1 MKIINKVNYLILLFA
16 LSLFA
21 LSFSATAQT
30 YPTRPIRFII
40 PFPAGS
46 SSNDILGRALAQKL
60 TDVLGQQVVV
70 DNRSGASGH
79 IGAEIVVRAPPDG
92 YTLLLGVNGTLA
104 IGPIVFSKLP
114 YDPVRDL
121 TPVARFVTIPYAIA
135 IHPSVPANNI
145 KEFIAYAKTQPGKLH
160 FSSSGSGGTPHL
172 CGELLKTM
180 AGIDMVHVPYKGG
193 APAMVD
199 LLGGQV
205 QLYCSG
211 ITATLP
217 HAKGGRLR
225 LIAATTL
232 KRSAVAPDVP
242 TAHESGLAGFD
253 VASWISIMAPANTPR
268 PIVQRLYDAIVKVT
282 NEPTMR
288 NSIIAQ
294 GAEPALQT
302 PEEFGVYLKDEIAK
316 WAKVVKSAKV
326 KVD

>member
-1 MKIINKVNYLILLFA
+1 MKNLFKIIYLCITLGFA
-16 LSLFA
+16 LQ
-21 LSFSATAQT
+21 TVAQN

-40 PFPAGS
+40 PYPAGS

-60 TDVLGQQVVV
+60 SELLGQQVVV

-79 IGAEIVVRAPPDG
+79 IGSEIVARAAPDG

-104 IGPIVFSKLP
+104 IGPSVYAKLP

-121 TPVARFVTIPYAIA
+121 APVARFAIVPYALS
-135 IHPSVPANNI
+135 IHPSVPAANF
-145 KEFIAYAKTQPGKLH
+145 KEFIAYAKTQPGKLL

-205 QLYCSG
+205 QLYCAG
-211 ITATLP
+211 ITAALP
-217 HAKGGRLR
+217 HAKSGKLR

-242 TAHESGLAGFD
+242 AAHESGLAGFD
-253 VASWISIMAPANTPR
+253 VASWISIMAPAKTPR
-268 PIVQRLYDAIVKVT
+268 PIIQRLYEAIVKVT
-282 NEPTMR
+282 NEPAMK
-288 NSIIAQ
+288 NYIISQ

-302 PEEFGVYLKDEIAK
+302 PEEFGVYLKEEIAK
-316 WAKVVKSAKV
+316 WAKVVKAAKV

>member
-1 MKIINKVNYLILLFA
+1 MKKLFKT
-16 LSLFA
+16 LGVSLGLGLVVTLQA
-21 LSFSATAQT
+21 AAQNF
-30 YPTRPIRFII
+30 PTRPIRFII

-60 TDVLGQQVVV
+60 SDVLGQQVVV

-79 IGAEIVVRAPPDG
+79 IGAEMVVKAAPDG

-104 IGPIVFSKLP
+104 IGPSVYAKLA

-121 TPVARFVTIPYAIA
+121 APVARFAIVPYALS
-135 IHPSVPANNI
+135 IHPSVPATNV
-145 KEFIAYAKTQPGKLH
+145 KEFIAHAKSQPGKLL

-193 APAMVD
+193 APAIVD
-199 LLGGQV
+199 LMGGQV
-205 QLYCSG
+205 QLYCAG
-211 ITATLP
+211 ITAALP
-217 HAKGGRLR
+217 HAKSGKLR

-242 TAHESGLAGFD
+242 TAHESGLPGFD
-253 VASWISIMAPANTPR
+253 VASWISIMAPAHTPR
-268 PIVQRLYDAIVKVT
+268 PVVQKLYEAIVKVT
-282 NEPTMR
+282 NEPAMK
-288 NSIIAQ
+288 NYIISQ

-302 PEEFGVYLKDEIAK
+302 PEEFGVYLKEEIAK
-316 WAKVVKSAKV
+316 WAKVVKAAKV

>member
-1 MKIINKVNYLILLFA
+1 MKLINKISYLFLLST
-16 LSLFA
+16 LSLGA
-21 LSFSATAQT
+21 VAQT
-30 YPTRPIRFII
+30 YPARPIRFII

-46 SSNDILGRALAQKL
+46 SSNDILGRVLAQKL
-60 TDVLGQQVVV
+60 SELLGQQVVV

-79 IGAEIVVRAPPDG
+79 IGADIVAKAAPDG

-104 IGPIVFSKLP
+104 IGPSVFSKLP

-121 TPVARFVTIPYAIA
+121 APVARFAIVPYALSIN
-135 IHPSVPANNI
+135 PSLPASNI
-145 KEFIAYAKTQPGKLH
+145 KEFITYAKTQPGKLL

-205 QLYCSG
+205 QLYCAG
-211 ITATLP
+211 ITAALP
-217 HAKGGRLR
+217 FAKSGKLR

-253 VASWISIMAPANTPR
+253 VASWISIMAPAKTPR
-268 PIVQRLYDAIVKVT
+268 PIVQQLYEAIVKVT
-282 NEPTMR
+282 NEPAMR
-288 NSIIAQ
+288 NYIISQ

-302 PEEFGVYLKDEIAK
+302 PEEFGTYLKEEIAK
-316 WAKVVKSAKV
+316 WAKVVKAAKV

>member
-1 MKIINKVNYLILLFA
+1 MTHALKTLLLCA
-16 LSLFA
+16 TLA
-21 LSFSATAQT
+21 WSAHAAAQA
-30 YPTRPIRFII
+30 YPVRPIRFII

-60 TDVLGQQVVV
+60 SDALGQQVVV

-79 IGAEIVVRAPPDG
+79 IGAEIVARAAPDG

-104 IGPIVFSKLP
+104 IGPSVFKMS
-114 YDPVRDL
+114 YDPLRDL
-121 TPVARFVTIPYAIA
+121 TPVARFVNVPYAIS
-135 IHPSVPANNI
+135 IHPSIPAANI
-145 KEFIAYAKTQPGKLH
+145 KEFIAYAKTRPGKLH

-180 AGIDMVHVPYKGG
+180 AGIDLVHVPYKGG

-205 QLYCSG
+205 QMYCAG
-211 ITATLP
+211 ITAGLP
-217 HAKGGRLR
+217 HAKTGRLR

-253 VASWISIMAPANTPR
+253 VASWISIMAPAKTPR
-268 PIVQRLYDAIVKVT
+268 PVIQRLYDEIVKIT
-282 NEPTMR
+282 NEPAMR
-288 NSIIAQ
+288 NYIISQ

-302 PEEFGVYLKDEIAK
+302 PEEFSAYLKEEIAK
-316 WAKVVKSAKV
+316 WAKVVKAAGV